1 MAAETSE
8 SQLGVSWHDSAWI
21 PVLNPGNVLE
31 YFSQRTN
38 PFYDRTCNNEVVKM
52 QRLDP
57 STLQT
62 MTGIEYEVLHVQ
74 DPILYVI
81 RKQHRI
87 SPTQVTPLADYY
99 MLAGVVYQAPD
110 LCSVIN
116 SRMLSALHHI
126 QAAFNEASS
135 YSRYHPSKG
144 YWWEFKDKKQKTMT
158 AAQSNKSEKTKSSK
172 DPNKEPSSLFQRE
185 GVHMLLGELSRKFPP
200 QFLQGQTTAGQVKK
214 NGDKLS
220 SEDTESKSGLA
231 AEPLAVVEPVPNGA
245 NVAGSLGTNSSRAT
259 LNSNQSI
266 KRTASSDSVTR
277 PPPGKKKKV

>member
-1 MAAETSE
+1 MAAEPSE

-21 PVLNPGNVLE
+21 PALNPGNVLE

-87 SPTQVTPLADYY
+87 SPTQVTPIADYY
-99 MLAGVVYQAPD
+99 VLAGVVYQAPD

-116 SRMLSALHHI
+116 SRLHSALHHI
-126 QAAFNEASS
+126 QAAFDEASS

-144 YWWEFKDKKQKTMT
+144 YWWQFKDKQQK
-158 AAQSNKSEKTKSSK
+158 QSNGAKNNKGEKTKSVK
-172 DPNKEPSSLFQRE
+172 DPNSEPSSLFQRE
-185 GVHMLLGELSRKFPP
+185 GVHILLGELSKKFPP
-200 QFLQGQTTAGQVKK
+200 QFLQQGQALPGQSKKSDEKNETEEADSKDGIISEAG
-214 NGDKLS
+214 S
-220 SEDTESKSGLA
+220 S
-231 AEPLAVVEPVPNGA
+231 VEPVPNGTT
-245 NVAGSLGTNSSRAT
+245 LGTSTSRGPF
-259 LNSNQSI
+259 NSNQSM
-266 KRTASSDSVTR
+266 KRSASGDPVTKQ
-277 PPPGKKKKV
+277 PPGKKKKI

>member
-1 MAAETSE
+1 MASEPSE
-8 SQLGVSWHDSAWI
+8 SQLGLSWHDSAWI

-87 SPTQVTPLADYY
+87 SPTQVTPMADYY
-99 MLAGVVYQAPD
+99 MLAGIVYQAPD
-110 LCSVIN
+110 LCSVFN
-116 SRMLSALHHI
+116 SRLLSALHHI
-126 QAAFNEASS
+126 QAAFSEASS

-144 YWWEFKDKKQKTMT
+144 YWWQFKEKQQKLND
-158 AAQSNKSEKTKSSK
+158 AKNSDGEKTKSIEDSK
-172 DPNKEPSSLFQRE
+172 SEPSSLFQRE
-185 GVHMLLGELSRKFPP
+185 GVHFLLGELSKKFPP
-200 QFLQGQTTAGQVKK
+200 QFLQQGQALPGQTKKQGDNISTEDSDPKEGQTTE
-214 NGDKLS
+214 S
-220 SEDTESKSGLA
+220 STTE
-231 AEPLAVVEPVPNGA
+231 VPNGTTVPGGLVTSLSRGLPNPHQSMKRSA
-245 NVAGSLGTNSSRAT
+245 NG
-259 LNSNQSI
+259 
-266 KRTASSDSVTR
+266 DSVTKQ
-277 PPPGKKKKV
+277 PPGKRKKI